1 MTRLMTV
8 ILGVLLLAV
17 PASAGVYD
25 DFETAGDTN
34 GIDSARWSTITGSFQ
49 QEVFMGSNAARS
61 RHGGE
66 DKTGVLESSPIA
78 LGSENALSLRH
89 TGFHGGNGQRKAF
102 YTGPLNRNRIEIWGA
117 DANGPIGNQPIASL
131 LSQSDPW
138 QAGLVDL
145 ADAGVSHA
153 VVRAVDAYCDGDTIA
168 CNGGH
173 GWIAIDDVATTTVED
188 RTLLPNGS
196 FEDLSKANWDFS
208 QANGAWGLGTGIG
221 DNRPPAFEGGRM
233 AASLADGN
241 GREQGTGAISST
253 GWTVSRQ
260 TLKFQLQGFNGLEG
274 APAESAARNVVEIL
288 DGSGTVLQTFD
299 DAPGD
304 NWGDRSA
311 DLFALGL
318 SVGDPFSVRVVD
330 GSDHHRKAWIG
341 ADHFRMTGVPEPSS
355 MLLLSLAALLL
366 GFCRRQRA

>member
-1 MTRLMTV
+1 MKCFNVLLV
-8 ILGVLLLAV
+8 VLLLAV

-78 LGSENALSLRH
+78 LGNENALSLRH
-89 TGFHGGNGQRKAF
+89 TGFHGGNDQRKAF
-102 YTGPLNRNRIEIWGA
+102 YTGALDRNRIEIWGA
-117 DANGPIGNQPIASL
+117 DANGPTGNQPIASL

-153 VVRAVDAYCDGDTIA
+153 VVRVVDAYCDGDTIA

-241 GREQGTGAISST
+241 GREQGTGTISST

-274 APAESAARNVVEIL
+274 APTESAARNVVEIL